1 MTQRILISIVV
12 AAALAGCRTTSPT
25 SPPEAHRIVAYV
37 FGNRVDLQR
46 MNAWKL
52 THINYA
58 FGLVNET
65 GEIFVREPEASW
77 DLAQLQ
83 SLKGKNPKLK
93 ILVSVGGW
101 GADNFSDAALT
112 EESRARFAESAITLL
127 KRYALDGIDLDWEYP
142 GQPGPGIKFRPEDK
156 QNFTLML
163 QVLRARLDALS
174 NDRRRAGDDRYVLTI
189 ASSGDAR
196 YFENTEMGRAAT
208 YLDWINIMTYDFS
221 GAWSTTTA
229 HHANLWPWKSGGR
242 SSVEYVKRHLEAGIP
257 SRKLVLGVPFYG
269 RGWTGVNPENNG
281 LNQRY
286 EGKALE
292 AGLSFHRLFAEYID
306 KNGFK
311 RRWDAE
317 AKAPYL
323 WNAAERTLIVYDDQ
337 ESLLEKTRYIK
348 RNRLGGAMYWEHS
361 HDPDEI
367 LLNVLYSN
375 LR

>member
-1 MTQRILISIVV
+1 M
-12 AAALAGCRTTSPT
+12 SPT
-25 SPPEAHRIVAYV
+25 EPPRAHRIIAYV

-46 MNAWKL
+46 INAWKL

-58 FGLVNET
+58 FGLVSDS
-65 GEIFVREPEASW
+65 GEVVIREPEASW

-83 SLKGKNPKLK
+83 ALKAKNPRLKL
-93 ILVSVGGW
+93 ILSIGGW

-112 EESRARFAESAITLL
+112 AESRMRFALSAINVL

-156 QNFTLML
+156 ENFTLML
-163 QVLRARLDALS
+163 QTLRTQLDSLS
-174 NDRRRAGDDRYVLTI
+174 DERRRTGDNRYVLTI

-196 YFENTEMGRAAT
+196 YFENTEMSRLHP
-208 YLDWINIMTYDFS
+208 YLDWINIMTYDFA
-221 GAWSTTTA
+221 GAWSPMTA

-242 SSVEYVKRHLEAGIP
+242 SAVEYVKRHLDAGIP
-257 SRKLVLGVPFYG
+257 PRKLVLGVPFYG
-269 RGWTGVNPENNG
+269 RGWTGVNAQNNG
-281 LNQRY
+281 LNQPY
-286 EGKALE
+286 SGKALE
-292 AGLSFHRLFAEYID
+292 AGLSISRLLAEYVD
-306 KNGFK
+306 KQGYK
-311 RRWDAE
+311 RKWDAE

-323 WNAAERTLIVYDDQ
+323 WNERERTLIVYDDQ

-348 RNRLGGAMYWEHS
+348 RNNLGGAMYWEHS

-367 LLNVLYSN
+367 LLNVLYNN